1 MKPQDSYSLNTLA
14 SSLAAAIAMPAL
26 FVSPQAAAQSSGVSQ
41 LAPVRVEGEASSYQT
56 SSAQSPKMTA
66 PLLDTPRTVQVVPK
80 QVIQDQSAS
89 TLQDAAQL
97 AGHHFGAGEGGRP
110 GGDLPIIR
118 GQNSAG
124 SIFLDGI
131 RDASTQVRDTLNL
144 EQVEVIRDRTRS
156 TRAAV
161 ALAAASTWSARR
173 PSPPLHGS
181 DGPDR
186 HGQQLPRDHRQQL
199 APG

>member
-89 TLQDAAQL
+89 TLQDVL
-97 AGHHFGAGEGGRP
+97 RNSPGITFGAGEGGVRAATCPSSVARIRP
-110 GGDLPIIR
+110 AASSWMA
-118 GQNSAG
+118 SAMLAPR
-124 SIFLDGI
+124 S
-131 RDASTQVRDTLNL
+131 A
-144 EQVEVIRDRTRS
+144 TRS
-156 TRAAV
+156 TWNR
-161 ALAAASTWSARR
+161 WK
-173 PSPPLHGS
+173 
-181 DGPDR
+181 
-186 HGQQLPRDHRQQL
+186 
-199 APG
+199 